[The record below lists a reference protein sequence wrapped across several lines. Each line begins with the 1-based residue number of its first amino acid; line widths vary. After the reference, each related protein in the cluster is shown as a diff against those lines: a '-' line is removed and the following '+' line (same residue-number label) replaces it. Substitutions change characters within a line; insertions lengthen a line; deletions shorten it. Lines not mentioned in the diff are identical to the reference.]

1 MGLVRA
7 PLLLNEP
14 SGDVT
19 AGSLK
24 IKSGSYLSR
33 TFGTGNSTTWT
44 FSCWSK
50 RGALGTTQ
58 YLFRTPN
65 VDEGFYFSTSDKI
78 DIYRYSGSFTYF
90 GTSPAVLR
98 DTTGWQHIVYAHD
111 STRESGRR
119 LRLYING
126 VLQEKLDSLTDI
138 GSGSNYSLN
147 SAVAH
152 RVGEI
157 DGYMAQCYFID
168 GLALPPF
175 LFGFTDPLTNTWK
188 PRRFREKG
196 LPTVNDGTSWTSDLT
211 TDNGTSWFG
220 GSAAAN
226 VFDGTTSTFVQGAL
240 NYDVTFAPTTPIPVN
255 LKLRI
260 WADGGSGFGIGNGPY
275 KITYNG
281 TEIYNE
287 RMWESPFEV
296 EAAPGT
302 LLTSLKIEKV
312 GSGEAM
318 RLYAIEVD
326 GVIMKNSTTKSFDF
340 GTNGFYL
347 PMDDEERFHLDQS
360 GNNNHFTKTN
370 FSGTSVDPDVIK
382 DSPSAAVS
390 GGRGQTGITTT
401 SSAPSNYPTLNPST
415 NINSTISEGNLKVI
429 SSTDGQY
436 ALAPATTLIKTGK
449 HYWEMKFAI
458 GSADAM
464 YCTAG
469 ICSERRKIDGNNG
482 QNTYS
487 DAGDYGFKGYIGGFR
502 TMTNQTITYNNGS
515 NHGTTLANNDTIQV
529 AFDADAGKLW
539 FGINGTYLTNS
550 AGVGNPSLNLNPDLS
565 GIPTDIGHF
574 PAFGPYATGG
584 NSSELH
590 VNFGQ
595 KPFKYVPPKGF
606 LPFNTASIPPVKVIS
621 RPDKYVGI
629 VTYKGDAS
637 IDQIISSDKIRVTR
651 GSKKPAAFNPDW
663 IWIADR
669 FTNGGAKWLFDSVR
683 GSDKYLQTSSNGGEG
698 TRSFTINNSGVRIP
712 SSDGS
717 YNLSNSKDYFA
728 MYLKAGGSSN
738 TFNVDDVGY
747 SSASDAGL
755 TSGDVTPSGASV
767 GTKQGFSIIKFN
779 SGTAG
784 TKTIPHGLLETP
796 AFILVKT
803 TGTTSDWSVYHKG
816 AGATVNDYLVLN
828 TNAGTAT
835 ASNIWGSA
843 LPTSSVFGIKSGT
856 TCASSQDVI
865 AYCWHDVPG
874 LQKFGNFK
882 GSSTANP
889 VDYVHLGFKPAVV
902 WLKRVDNSGK
912 WPVYDMEKNKF
923 NTSFNHNFLNE
934 NTDEQQAAT
943 NDGIDILSNGFAI
956 RSGANYRNAAD
967 SQYYIYC
974 AWAAA
979 PESNLFGGQSNGY

>member
-1 MGLVRA
+1 MGIVRA

-19 AGSLK
+19 AGCLK

-44 FSCWSK
+44 FSCWVK
-50 RGALGTTQ
+50 RSVFATTQ

-65 VDEGFYFSTSDKI
+65 VDEGFYLSTSDKI

-90 GTSPAVLR
+90 GTSQGSFKDPS
-98 DTTGWQHIVYAHD
+98 GWTHIVYAHD

-126 VLQEKLDSLTDI
+126 VFQEKLDSLTDI
-138 GSGSNYSLN
+138 GSGNNYSLN

-196 LPTVNDGTSWTSDLT
+196 LPTVNDGTSWTSNLT
-211 TDNGTSWFG
+211 TNNGTSWFG

-281 TEIYNE
+281 TVIYNE

-370 FSGTSVDPDVIK
+370 FSGTSIDPDVVK
-382 DSPSAAVS
+382 DSPSGAVF
-390 GGRGQTGITTT
+390 GGRAQTGITTT
-401 SSAPSNYPTLNPST
+401 SSAPSNYCTWNPFNKTST
-415 NINSTISEGNLKVI
+415 SITTSDGNLKAQLG
-429 SSTDGQY
+429 SSGHVM
-436 ALAPATTLIKTGK
+436 ITGNMAMPK
-449 HYWEMKFAI
+449 GNGKYYWETV
-458 GSADAM
+458 
-464 YCTAG
+464 TAG
-469 ICSERRKIDGNNG
+469 WNTGNQG
-482 QNTYS
+482 PMIGVVGDTHDIADQ
-487 DAGDYGFKGYIGGFR
+487 AGGSPSMLFR
-502 TMTNQTITYNNGS
+502 AAGEWYLNGS
-515 NHGTTLANNDTIQV
+515 ETSTGHSTFTTNDVIGV
-529 AFDADAGKLW
+529 ALDLDRNIITWYK
-539 FGINGTYLTNS
+539 NGSQLFQYTSVSSSVN
-550 AGVGNPSLNLNPDLS
+550 AW
-565 GIPTDIGHF
+565 IPAWKDSDS
-574 PAFGPYATGG
+574 GG
-584 NSSELH
+584 NA
-590 VNFGQ
+590 VANWGQ
-595 KPFKYVPPKGF
+595 KPFKYAPPQGF
-606 LPFNTASIPPVKVIS
+606 LPLNTASITPVKVIPRS
-621 RPDKYVGI
+621 DQYVG
-629 VTYKGDAS
+629 VATYKGDAS
-637 IDQIISSDKIRVTR
+637 IDQIISVDKIRVTR
-651 GSKKPAAFNPDW
+651 GSKKPASFNPDW
-663 IWIADR
+663 VWVQDR

-683 GSDKYLQTSSNGGEG
+683 GSDKYLQTNSNGAQG
-698 TRSFTINNSGVRIP
+698 TRTFTINNSGVRIP
-712 SSDGS
+712 SGDGS
-717 YNLSNSKDYFA
+717 YNLSNSKDYLAF
-728 MYLKAGGSSN
+728 YLKAGGSSN

-747 SSASDAGL
+747 GSASAIGL
-755 TSGDVTPSGASV
+755 DGGSITPSAASI

-779 SGTAG
+779 SGSSG
-784 TKTIPHGLLETP
+784 VKTLSHGLLETP
-796 AFILVKT
+796 TFAIVKT
-803 TGTTSDWSVYHKG
+803 TSSSSDWSVYHKDIG
-816 AGATVNDYLVLN
+816 GVNSYLIMN
-828 TNAGTAT
+828 GIAGTAT
-835 ASNIWGSA
+835 ATEIWGSS
-843 LPTSSVFGIKSGT
+843 LWTSSVFGINSGT
-856 TCASSQDVI
+856 TCAASADVI
-865 AYCWHDVPG
+865 AYLWHDVPG
-874 LQKFGNFK
+874 LQKFGTFH
-882 GSSTANP
+882 GSRSGYQ
-889 VDYVHLGFKPAVV
+889 DYVHLGFKPAVV
-902 WLKRVDNSGK
+902 WLKRTDNTGNWAIFDDQKS
-912 WPVYDMEKNKF
+912 NF
-923 NTSFNHNFLNE
+923 NTNFNHAIMNG
-934 NTDEQQAAT
+934 TPDDQGQAT
-943 NDGIDILSNGFAI
+943 GDGIDIVSNGFVV
-956 RSGANYRNAAD
+956 RSTNAYTSTG
-967 SQYYIYC
+967 SQSYIYC
-974 AWAAA
+974 AWASM
-979 PESNLFGGQSNGY
+979 PTSTLFGGQSNTRRG